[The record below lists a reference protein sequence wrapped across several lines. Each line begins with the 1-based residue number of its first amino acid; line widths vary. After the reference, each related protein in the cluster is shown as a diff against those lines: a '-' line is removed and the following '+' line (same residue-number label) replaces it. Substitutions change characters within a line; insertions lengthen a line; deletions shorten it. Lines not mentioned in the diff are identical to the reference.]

1 MTMKGFDEHKD
12 ACNYAKANPGFIVI
26 RDGQEWIVG
35 EKLDIWIHIERR
47 NYMEEVR
54 CLEGRMCEAESP
66 EDRIQIQRR
75 QETTEERIRRLEQER
90 KEGRLRKIEQD
101 SIIWPVMPDWE
112 SYTGEKDWEMY
123 QDEIRAESDPDDWN
137 RSTEEGWFY
146 DDDTTPPSEP
156 QS

>member
-1 MTMKGFDEHKD
+1 MTMEGFDKHKD

-35 EKLDIWIHIERR
+35 DRVEIYRHINGGHKR
-47 NYMEEVR
+47 
-54 CLEGRMCEAESP
+54 
-66 EDRIQIQRR
+66 QRR
-75 QETTEERIRRLEQER
+75 QETTEERTRRIVRDSIENPEIEMPDADDGEYQER
-90 KEGRLRKIEQD
+90 LMEVERD
-101 SIIWPVMPDWE
+101 
-112 SYTGEKDWEMY
+112 EMRGGM
-123 QDEIRAESDPDDWN
+123 EDPDDWN